1 MNTQEQE
8 KLTSFLQQLQQAQV
22 GAKDYDAEKLILE
35 ACSRQP
41 DAHYLLVQRSLLL
54 DQALQNAQAEVAK
67 LKKELESPKS
77 NTASFFDNNAW
88 GNSPVQAAAPA
99 AQNATFTAAP
109 APVAATPATATPGGG
124 SFLNSGMLGTVAST
138 AVGVVAGS
146 FLYHGIEN
154 MMGNHSNKDGL
165 LSENTPPVT
174 PAPVEKLAASSDYDS
189 GNNINDLDAL
199 SPDAGDPDWV

>member
-8 KLTSFLQQLQQAQV
+8 KLISFLQQLAQAQV
-22 GAKDYDAEKLILE
+22 GAKDNDAEKLILE

-54 DQALQNAQAEVAK
+54 DQALQNSQAEVAK

-77 NTASFFDNNAW
+77 NTTSFLDNNAW
-88 GNSPVQAAAPA
+88 GNSPVQAGAVPA
-99 AQNATFTAAP
+99 QRSPTYSPAP
-109 APVAATPATATPGGG
+109 APVAAAPAGS

-154 MMGNHSNKDGL
+154 MMGNHASKSGL
-165 LSENTPPVT
+165 LSENTPPA
-174 PAPVEKLAASSDYDS
+174 PAEKLAAGNDYDS
-189 GNNINDLDAL
+189 SNNTNDLDSL
-199 SPDAGDPDWV
+199 SLDDGDPDWV

>member
-1 MNTQEQE
+1 MNVQEQE
-8 KLTSFLQQLQQAQV
+8 KLTSFMQQLAQAQV
-22 GAKDYDAEKLILE
+22 GAKDHDAEMLIRE

-41 DAHYLLVQRSLLL
+41 DAHYLLVQRCLLL

-77 NTASFFDNNAW
+77 NTASFLDNNAW
-88 GNSPVQAAAPA
+88 GNSPAQAAVPVSR
-99 AQNATFTAAP
+99 NSTYNPAP
-109 APVAATPATATPGGG
+109 APVAAAPAGS

-154 MMGNHSNKDGL
+154 MMGNHGNKSGL

-174 PAPVEKLAASSDYDS
+174 PAPAEKLAASSDYDS
-189 GNNINDLDAL
+189 SNNSNDLDAL
-199 SPDAGDPDWV
+199 SPDDGDPDWV